1 MKYYFEIDEQEK
13 ERLSEE
19 SPAYWKPNYIVEEF
33 ELDKGEQ
40 NEKQESK
47 MKNYFQ
53 TNNVIIP
60 YLSVLSIELYNEKDR
75 QYYEHYVVST
85 SLKRYELDDSGQL
98 FDYIQWLDLQHK
110 KDLELAGL
118 NKPIIPIENVI
129 EQINKSLEEK

>member
-1 MKYYFEIDEQEK
+1 
-13 ERLSEE
+13 
-19 SPAYWKPNYIVEEF
+19 
-33 ELDKGEQ
+33 
-40 NEKQESK
+40 

-60 YLSVLSIELYNEKDR
+60 YLSILSIELYNEKDR

-118 NKPIIPIENVI
+118 NKPIIAIKDDCLSDHIEDKRG
-129 EQINKSLEEK
+129 KS